1 MKITESELLLILEEV
16 FEKDSVEMKV
26 EDSFKDYD
34 EWDSLTQ
41 LSLVATLDDEFDIN
55 INSDEL
61 EKINTIQDILNLITN
76 S

>member
-1 MKITESELLLILEEV
+1 MKITESELLIILEEV
-16 FEKDSVEMKV
+16 FEKDPVDMKV

-55 INSDEL
+55 VNSDEL
-61 EKINTIQDILNLITN
+61 EKINTILDILDLINN

>member
-1 MKITESELLLILEEV
+1 
-16 FEKDSVEMKV
+16 MKV

>member
-1 MKITESELLLILEEV
+1 MKITESKLLFILEEV
-16 FEKDSVEMKV
+16 FEKDSAEMKV

-41 LSLVATLDDEFDIN
+41 LTLVATLDDEFN
-55 INSDEL
+55 INVTSDEL
-61 EKINTIQDILNLITN
+61 EEITSILDIFNLINN

>member
-1 MKITESELLLILEEV
+1 LLILEEV

>member
-1 MKITESELLLILEEV
+1 MKITESELLSILEEV
-16 FEKDSVEMKV
+16 FEKDLEDMKV
-26 EDSFKDYD
+26 EDSFKYYD

-41 LSLVATLDDEFDIN
+41 LALVASLDDEFNIN

-61 EKINTIQDILNLITN
+61 DNINTILDILNLINN

>member
-1 MKITESELLLILEEV
+1 MKITESELLLMLEDV
-16 FEKDSVEMKV
+16 FEKDLVEMRF

-34 EWDSLTQ
+34 EWDSITQ
-41 LSLVATLDDEFDIN
+41 LALLATLNDEFDIN

-61 EKINTIQDILNLITN
+61 EKINTIQDILILINN

>member
-16 FEKDSVEMKV
+16 FEKDSVEMKA

-41 LSLVATLDDEFDIN
+41 LALVATLDDEFDIN
-55 INSDEL
+55 VNSDEL
-61 EKINTIQDILNLITN
+61 EKINTILDILNLINN

>member
-1 MKITESELLLILEEV
+1 MKITKNELLLILEEV
-16 FEKDSVEMKV
+16 FEKDSVEMRV

-41 LSLVATLDDEFDIN
+41 LALVATFDDEFDIN

-61 EKINTIQDILNLITN
+61 EKINTILDILNFIN
-76 S
+76 KS

>member
-1 MKITESELLLILEEV
+1 MKITESKLLIILEEV
-16 FEKDSVEMKV
+16 FEKDSVDMNI

-41 LSLVATLDDEFDIN
+41 LNLVATLDDEFNIN
-55 INSDEL
+55 VNSDEL
-61 EKINTIQDILNLITN
+61 EKITTILDVLTLINN

>member
-16 FEKDSVEMKV
+16 FEKDSVEMKL